1 MNAIVVDRLER
12 RFGDLVALTDV
23 SFEIAA
29 GEVVALL
36 GPNGAGKTTT
46 LEILE
51 GYLAPTAG
59 HVSVLG
65 EDPRRGGRAWRA
77 RTGVVL
83 QSTSLDLRLTV
94 RDSLALF
101 SRLFPDPRPIPEM
114 LELIGLEPDAQT
126 RIGHLSGGER
136 RRVDLALAIIGRPE
150 LLFLDEPTTG
160 LDPEARR
167 GSWAIVKQL
176 AAEGTTVLLSTHY
189 MEEAQQLAR
198 RLLVLADG
206 QLVADSTPEQLRA
219 RAARSRV
226 HLPMPTQGDL
236 SDLPQTLA
244 RHVAAGQLELL
255 VEGTDLPTVISE
267 LLEWAQANDLEL
279 AGLEVAPPTLEDT
292 YLQLTQQHHQPLHP
306 KPCLSASHR

>member
-1 MNAIVVDRLER
+1 MSAIVVDRLER
-12 RFGDLVALTDV
+12 RFGDLVALKDL
-23 SFEIAA
+23 SFEIEA

-65 EDPRRGGRAWRA
+65 EDPCRGGRAWRA
-77 RTGVVL
+77 RIGVVL

-101 SRLFPDPRPIPEM
+101 SRLFPDPRPISEM
-114 LELIGLEPDAQT
+114 LNLVGLESDAQT
-126 RIGHLSGGER
+126 PVGHLSGGQC
-136 RRVDLALAIIGRPE
+136 RRVDLALGIIGRPE
-150 LLFLDEPTTG
+150 LLFLDEPTIG

-167 GSWAIVKQL
+167 VSWAIVKQL

-198 RLLVLADG
+198 RLLVLAGG
-206 QLVADSTPEQLRA
+206 QLVADSTTEHLWA
-219 RAARSRV
+219 RAAQSRI
-226 HLPMPTQGDL
+226 HLPLPTDGDL
-236 SDLPQTLA
+236 SDLPDTLA
-244 RHVAAGQLELL
+244 AHVAGGQLELR
-255 VEGTDLPTVISE
+255 VESIDLPTVISD
-267 LLEWAQANDLEL
+267 LLEWTQANDLEL
-279 AGLEVAPPTLEDT
+279 AGLEVAPPTIEDT
-292 YLQLTQQHHQPLHP
+292 YLRLTRQHHQPHTP
-306 KPCLSASHR
+306 SYV

>member
-1 MNAIVVDRLER
+1 MSAIVVDRLER
-12 RFGDLVALTDV
+12 RFGDLVAVDDV
-23 SFEIAA
+23 SFEIGA

-65 EDPRRGGRAWRA
+65 EEPCRGGRAWRA
-77 RTGVVL
+77 RIGVVL
-83 QSTSLDLRLTV
+83 QSTSLDLGLTV

-101 SRLFPDPRPIPEM
+101 SRLFPDPTPIPEL
-114 LELIGLEPDAQT
+114 LELIGLESDAQT
-126 RIGHLSGGER
+126 RIGHLSGGQR
-136 RRVDLALAIIGRPE
+136 RRVDLALGIIGRPE

-167 GSWAIVKQL
+167 ASWATVEQL

-198 RLLVLADG
+198 RMIVLAG
-206 QLVADSTPEQLRA
+206 GRLVADSTAEQLRA
-219 RAARSRV
+219 RSAPSHIR
-226 HLPMPTQGDL
+226 LPVPTEADVSG
-236 SDLPQTLA
+236 LPDVLA
-244 RHVAAGQLELL
+244 HHVAGRQLELL
-255 VEGTDLPTVISE
+255 VEHNDLPAVLQQ
-267 LLEWAQANDLEL
+267 LLECAHWHDIDL
-279 AGLEVAPPTLEDT
+279 AGLEIAPPTLEET
-292 YLQLTQQHHQPLHP
+292 YLELTRQN
-306 KPCLSASHR
+306 HRPQSPSYA

>member
-1 MNAIVVDRLER
+1 MSAIAVDRLER
-12 RFGDLVALTDV
+12 RFGDLVAVDDV

-65 EDPRRGGRAWRA
+65 EDPCRGGRAWRA
-77 RTGVVL
+77 RIGVVL

-101 SRLFPDPRPIPEM
+101 SRLFPDPRPIPEL
-114 LELIGLEPDAQT
+114 LELIGLQSDAHT
-126 RIGHLSGGER
+126 RIGHLSGGQR
-136 RRVDLALAIIGRPE
+136 RRVDLALGIIGRPE

-167 GSWAIVKQL
+167 GSWAIVRQL
-176 AAEGTTVLLSTHY
+176 AAEGTTVLMSTHY
-189 MEEAQQLAR
+189 MEEAQQLAGR
-198 RLLVLADG
+198 MLILAG
-206 QLVADSTPEQLRA
+206 GRLVADSTAEHLRG
-219 RAARSRV
+219 RSDRSRIHMPV
-226 HLPMPTQGDL
+226 PTVADVSGLPDM
-236 SDLPQTLA
+236 LA
-244 RHVAAGQLELL
+244 QHVAGGRLELL
-255 VEGTDLPTVISE
+255 VEHHDLPVVLQQLVECAQWNE
-267 LLEWAQANDLEL
+267 LDL
-279 AGLEVAPPTLEDT
+279 AGLQIAPPTLEDT
-292 YLQLTQQHHQPLHP
+292 YLELTRQN
-306 KPCLSASHR
+306 HRPQSPSYV